1 MRLLK
6 MIWCLILVMGVCV
19 FGQHPY
25 ETIWSK
31 LVSDHTIIKKSKS
44 ISYVYVDYDSMV
56 KSQNFSLL
64 LRVCKRLP
72 IDSMTKSEKIA
83 FLINY
88 YNIKMVETVFLDRSM
103 DNPFFNETRDSLRSL
118 DERSLFGLTSDT
130 IYSPNLIAFFS
141 STIFE
146 QLDVHIKNT
155 LPKFVRYDRSVNIL
169 YVEKWV
175 DRQPFSTTFKGS
187 LFEKL
192 AKDYDKLPSYHYS
205 DFGNTS
211 NSIKK

>member
-1 MRLLK
+1 
-6 MIWCLILVMGVCV
+6 MGVCV

-31 LVSDHTIIKKSKS
+31 LVSDHTIIKQSKS
-44 ISYVYVDYDSMV
+44 ISYVYVDYNSMV

-88 YNIKMVETVFLDRSM
+88 YNIKMVETMSLNRPMASS
-103 DNPFFNETRDSLRSL
+103 FFNETRDSLRSL
-118 DERSLFGLTSDT
+118 DERSLFGLASDT

-146 QLDVHIKNT
+146 QLDNHIQNT
-155 LPKFVRYDRSVNIL
+155 LPKFVRYDRSSNIL
-169 YVEKWV
+169 YVDKWV
-175 DRQPFSTTFKGS
+175 DRQSFTTTFKRV
-187 LFEKL
+187 LFERL
-192 AKDYDKLPSYHYS
+192 IKDYAKPPSYHYS

>member
-1 MRLLK
+1 
-6 MIWCLILVMGVCV
+6 MGVCV

-25 ETIWSK
+25 ETIWSN
-31 LVSDHTIIKKSKS
+31 LVAEHTIIKKSKS
-44 ISYVYVDYDSMV
+44 ISYVYVDYDAMV

-88 YNIKMVETVFLDRSM
+88 YNIKMVENVSLNRPTAS
-103 DNPFFNETRDSLRSL
+103 PFFNETRDSLRSL
-118 DERSLFGLTSDT
+118 DERSLFGLASDT
-130 IYSPNLIAFFS
+130 IYSPNLIVFFS
-141 STIFE
+141 NTILE
-146 QLDVHIKNT
+146 QLDAHIQNT

-169 YVEKWV
+169 YLDKWV
-175 DRQPFSTTFKGS
+175 DSQSFTTTFKKA
-187 LFEKL
+187 LFESIT
-192 AKDYDKLPSYHYS
+192 KDYAKLPSYHYS

-211 NSIKK
+211 NAIKK